1 MADKRIDV
9 VVSVNG
15 KDAARLPLQVR
26 DKKHPFK
33 SGAIGL
39 NAGGRIY
46 FDGVEYQASINFVE
60 VGSKPKA

>member
-1 MADKRIDV
+1 MAEKRIDIEV
-9 VVSVNG
+9 AVNG
-15 KDAARLPLQVR
+15 KVEARLPLQIR

-33 SGAIGL
+33 SGAVGL

-46 FDGVEYQASINFVE
+46 FDGVEYQASVNFVE